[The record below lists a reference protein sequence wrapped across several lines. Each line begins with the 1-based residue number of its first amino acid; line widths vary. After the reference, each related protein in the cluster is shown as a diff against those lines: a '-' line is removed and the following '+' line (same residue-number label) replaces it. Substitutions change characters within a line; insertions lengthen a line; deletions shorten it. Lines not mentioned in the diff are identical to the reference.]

1 MYQAEIK
8 DKRIADGR
16 IFVSVEYKD
25 GAKVVYEEYNNASVN
40 DDWLKKTIN
49 GRLDQLD
56 KLDSKIDEISTG
68 EFTPEVLPDSLR
80 VEWLKLRK
88 QYRQLKELVDEGIFT
103 DKELDLDILKADL
116 KTKYSPD
123 FL

>member
-49 GRLDQLD
+49 GRLKQLD
-56 KLDSKIDEISTG
+56 KLDSKIDEIITG